1 MNSDLEGWDWIVLSF
16 YFISLILVAV
26 WVTLKKNKNTEDYFL
41 AGRNVGWFVIG
52 ASIFASNIGS
62 EHVVGLAGTG
72 YESGAPMAHY
82 ELHAWIVLLL
92 GWLFLPFYIRSGAF
106 TMPEF
111 LEKRFDAGS
120 RWFLSVF
127 SLIAYV
133 LTKVSVTIYAGGIV
147 VSELLG
153 IDFWIGAIGV
163 VVFTGIYTIIGGM
176 KAVIYTETLQAIVLI
191 IGSIIITYLGLEAV
205 GGWDSLTEIV
215 VRESPQHFNMWRPMN
230 DPDFPWTGLLF
241 GGTIVGVWYWC
252 TDQYIVQRTLAA
264 NNIKIGR
271 RGAIFGA
278 YLKLLPIF
286 IFLIPGIIAFALSVE
301 DPVKYSIIKA
311 DRAFPM
317 LVKELLPIGLK
328 GLVAGGLMAALMSS
342 LASVFNS
349 CSTIF
354 TIDIYKKL
362 KPKESEKKLLNIGKF
377 ATVIIVLLG
386 IAWIPI
392 MDKIGGGVMYQ
403 YLQNVQSYIAPPVAA
418 VFLLGIIWKRVNSKA
433 AITTL
438 LAGLFLLVVRL
449 SAEIYYN
456 PNTNIL
462 VNSIETVDNNKKYK
476 LSVTVENNGFHDIQ
490 WENQKIWKEKA
501 KQKSFLKFV
510 DDEGNN
516 KSTNLAYL
524 TNYNLAETITIG
536 NRVYIEKNKKL
547 KFDIFYEA
555 KNGFID
561 FKNFHIDNKKGF
573 ISDKNTK
580 ITYNLK
586 IKKPQTIANG
596 FLFEFARI
604 NFSHMAILMFIFSIL
619 LCISVTL
626 STTEPE
632 YSKIVGLS
640 FGTLTKEQKVE
651 NKNSYEKI
659 DLILSL
665 ILVIIV
671 IVILNYFTG

>member
-1 MNSDLEGWDWIVLSF
+1 MNTVLEGLDWVVLGVYFLALIV
-16 YFISLILVAV
+16 VAV
-26 WVTLKKNKNTEDYFL
+26 WVALQKHNNTEDYFL

-72 YESGAPMAHY
+72 FESGTPMAHY

-111 LEKRFDAGS
+111 LEKRFDSRS
-120 RWFLSVF
+120 RWFLSLF

-153 IDFWIGAIGV
+153 IPFWYGAIGV
-163 VVFTGIYTIIGGM
+163 VLFTGIYTVIGGM
-176 KAVIYTETLQAIVLI
+176 KAVIYTETLQAVILI
-191 IGSIIITYLGLEAV
+191 LGSIIITYLGLQEV
-205 GGWDSLTEIV
+205 GGWNELRSIV
-215 VRESPQHFNMWRPMN
+215 IAESPEHFNMWRPMN

-241 GGTIVGVWYWC
+241 GGTIVGIWYWC

-286 IFLIPGIIAFALSVE
+286 IFLIPGIIAFALSVQNPE
-301 DPVKYSIIKA
+301 VFSIEKA

-317 LVKELLPIGLK
+317 LVKTLLPVGLK

-362 KPKESEKKLLNIGKF
+362 KPNESENKLLNIGKI
-377 ATVIIVLLG
+377 ATAVIVILG
-386 IAWIPI
+386 IIWIPI
-392 MDKIGGGVMYQ
+392 MEKIGGGVMYQ

-418 VFLLGIIWKRVNSKA
+418 VFLLGILWKRVNSKA

-438 LAGLFLLVVRL
+438 MAGLILLILRL
-449 SAEIYYN
+449 GSEIYFQPEISSN
-456 PNTNIL
+456 QI
-462 VNSIETVDNNKKYK
+462 VDG
-476 LSVTVENNGFHDIQ
+476 VMF
-490 WENQKIWKEKA
+490 
-501 KQKSFLKFV
+501 
-510 DDEGNN
+510 
-516 KSTNLAYL
+516 
-524 TNYNLAETITIG
+524 
-536 NRVYIEKNKKL
+536 
-547 KFDIFYEA
+547 IFA
-555 KNGFID
+555 
-561 FKNFHIDNKKGF
+561 
-573 ISDKNTK
+573 T
-580 ITYNLK
+580 
-586 IKKPQTIANG
+586 
-596 FLFEFARI
+596 I
-604 NFSHMAILMFIFSIL
+604 NFSHMAILMFVFSIL
-619 LCISVTL
+619 LCIGVTL
-626 STTEPE
+626 STEEPN
-632 YSKIVGLS
+632 YNDIIGLS
-640 FGTLTKEQKVE
+640 FGTLTEEQKHE
-651 NKNSYEKI
+651 NKNSYE
-659 DLILSL
+659 LSDIFL
-665 ILVIIV
+665 SIILVILIIGV
-671 IVILNYFTG
+671 LSYFTG

>member
-1 MNSDLEGWDWIVLSF
+1 MTTVLETLDWFVLGA
-16 YFISLILVAV
+16 YFFALILVAV
-26 WVTLKKNKNTEDYFL
+26 WVVIQKNKNTEDYFL

-72 YESGAPMAHY
+72 FESGAPMAHY

-111 LEKRFDAGS
+111 LEKRFDSRS
-120 RWFLSVF
+120 RWFLSLF
-127 SLIAYV
+127 SLVAYV

-153 IDFWIGAIGV
+153 IPFWYGAIGV
-163 VVFTGIYTIIGGM
+163 VVFTGIYTVIGGM

-191 IGSIIITYLGLEAV
+191 LGSVIITYLGLQEV
-205 GGWDSLTEIV
+205 GGWNELRNIV
-215 VRESPQHFNMWRPMN
+215 IAESPDHFNMWRPMT

-286 IFLIPGIIAFALSVE
+286 IFLIPGIIAFALSIK
-301 DPVKYSIIKA
+301 DPAVFSIEKA

-317 LVKELLPIGLK
+317 LVKTLLPVGLK

-362 KPKESEKKLLNIGKF
+362 KPLESEKTLLSIGKIST
-377 ATVIIVLLG
+377 TVIVILG
-386 IAWIPI
+386 IIWIPI
-392 MDKIGGGVMYQ
+392 MEKIGGGVMYQ
-403 YLQNVQSYIAPPVAA
+403 YLQNVQSYIAPPVTA
-418 VFLLGIIWKRVNSKA
+418 VFLLGIIWKRVNAEA

-438 LAGLFLLVVRL
+438 LAGLILLIVRL
-449 SAEIYYN
+449 GSEIYYQ
-456 PNTNIL
+456 PMIA
-462 VNSIETVDNNKKYK
+462 SGEFVDNFMFAFA
-476 LSVTVENNGFHDIQ
+476 TV
-490 WENQKIWKEKA
+490 
-501 KQKSFLKFV
+501 
-510 DDEGNN
+510 
-516 KSTNLAYL
+516 
-524 TNYNLAETITIG
+524 
-536 NRVYIEKNKKL
+536 
-547 KFDIFYEA
+547 
-555 KNGFID
+555 
-561 FKNFHIDNKKGF
+561 
-573 ISDKNTK
+573 
-580 ITYNLK
+580 
-586 IKKPQTIANG
+586 
-596 FLFEFARI
+596 
-604 NFSHMAILMFIFSIL
+604 NFSHMAILMFIFSVL
-619 LCISVTL
+619 LCMTVSILTS
-626 STTEPE
+626 PPD
-632 YSKIVGLS
+632 YSKISGLS
-640 FGTLTKEQKVE
+640 YGTLTVNHRKE
-651 NKNSYEKI
+651 NSESY
-659 DLILSL
+659 DTVDVILSIIL
-665 ILVIIV
+665 IIIV
-671 IVILNYFTG
+671 VSILSYFTA

>member
-1 MNSDLEGWDWIVLSF
+1 MTTVLERLDWIVLGI
-16 YFISLILVAV
+16 YFLALILVAV
-26 WVTLKKNKNTEDYFL
+26 WVVLQKNKNTEDYFL

-72 YESGAPMAHY
+72 FESGTPMAHY

-111 LEKRFDAGS
+111 LEKRFDSKS
-120 RWFLSVF
+120 RWFLSLF

-153 IDFWIGAIGV
+153 IPFWYGAIGV
-163 VVFTGIYTIIGGM
+163 VVFTGMYTVIGGM
-176 KAVIYTETLQAIVLI
+176 KAVIYTETLQAIILI
-191 IGSIIITYLGLEAV
+191 LGSIIITYLGLQEV
-205 GGWDSLTEIV
+205 GGWAELRNTVIAA
-215 VRESPQHFNMWRPMN
+215 SPDHFNMWRPMS

-286 IFLIPGIIAFALSVE
+286 IFLIPGIIAFALSIQNPEVF
-301 DPVKYSIIKA
+301 SIEKA

-317 LVKELLPIGLK
+317 LVKTLLPVGLK
-328 GLVAGGLMAALMSS
+328 GLVAGGLMAAFMSS

-362 KPKESEKKLLNIGKF
+362 KPNESEKKLLNIGKL
-377 ATVIIVLLG
+377 ATTVIVILG
-386 IAWIPI
+386 IIWIPI
-392 MDKIGGGVMYQ
+392 MEKIGGGVMYQ

-418 VFLLGIIWKRVNSKA
+418 VFILGIVWKRVNSKA

-438 LAGLFLLVVRL
+438 MAGLVLLIIRL
-449 SAEIYYN
+449 SSEIYFQ
-456 PNTNIL
+456 PEISSNTI
-462 VNSIETVDNNKKYK
+462 VDSYM
-476 LSVTVENNGFHDIQ
+476 
-490 WENQKIWKEKA
+490 
-501 KQKSFLKFV
+501 FV
-510 DDEGNN
+510 
-516 KSTNLAYL
+516 
-524 TNYNLAETITIG
+524 
-536 NRVYIEKNKKL
+536 
-547 KFDIFYEA
+547 
-555 KNGFID
+555 
-561 FKNFHIDNKKGF
+561 
-573 ISDKNTK
+573 
-580 ITYNLK
+580 
-586 IKKPQTIANG
+586 
-596 FLFEFARI
+596 FATI

-619 LCISVTL
+619 LCVGITL
-626 STTEPE
+626 STSEPE
-632 YSKIVGLS
+632 YSKITGLS
-640 FGTLTKEQKVE
+640 FGTLTAEQKLE
-651 NKNSYEKI
+651 NKNSYETI
-659 DLILSL
+659 DVILSVT
-665 ILVIIV
+665 LVIIV
-671 IVILNYFTG
+671 IAILSYFTG

>member
-1 MNSDLEGWDWIVLSF
+1 MVTVLETLDWFVLGV
-16 YFISLILVAV
+16 YFFALILVAV
-26 WVTLKKNKNTEDYFL
+26 WVVIQKNKNTEDYFL

-72 YESGAPMAHY
+72 FESGTPMAHY

-111 LEKRFDAGS
+111 LEKRFDSRS
-120 RWFLSVF
+120 RWFLSLF
-127 SLIAYV
+127 SLVAYV

-153 IDFWIGAIGV
+153 IPFWYGAIGV
-163 VVFTGIYTIIGGM
+163 VVFTGIYTVIGGM

-191 IGSIIITYLGLEAV
+191 LGSVIITYLGLQEV
-205 GGWDSLTEIV
+205 GGWNELRNIV
-215 VRESPQHFNMWRPMN
+215 IAESPDHFNMWRPMT

-241 GGTIVGVWYWC
+241 GGTIVGIWYWC

-286 IFLIPGIIAFALSVE
+286 IFLIPGIIAFALSIK
-301 DPVKYSIIKA
+301 DPAIFSIEKA

-317 LVKELLPIGLK
+317 LVKTLLPVGLK

-362 KPKESEKKLLNIGKF
+362 RPLESEKKLLNIGKI
-377 ATVIIVLLG
+377 ATTVIVILG
-386 IAWIPI
+386 IIWIPI
-392 MDKIGGGVMYQ
+392 MEKIGGGVMYQ
-403 YLQNVQSYIAPPVAA
+403 YLQNVQSYIAPPVTA
-418 VFLLGIIWKRVNSKA
+418 VFLLGIIWKRVNAEA

-438 LAGLFLLVVRL
+438 LAGLILLILRL
-449 SAEIYYN
+449 GSEIYYQ
-456 PNTNIL
+456 PMIA
-462 VNSIETVDNNKKYK
+462 SGQFVDNFMF
-476 LSVTVENNGFHDIQ
+476 VFATV
-490 WENQKIWKEKA
+490 
-501 KQKSFLKFV
+501 
-510 DDEGNN
+510 
-516 KSTNLAYL
+516 
-524 TNYNLAETITIG
+524 
-536 NRVYIEKNKKL
+536 
-547 KFDIFYEA
+547 
-555 KNGFID
+555 
-561 FKNFHIDNKKGF
+561 
-573 ISDKNTK
+573 
-580 ITYNLK
+580 
-586 IKKPQTIANG
+586 
-596 FLFEFARI
+596 
-604 NFSHMAILMFIFSIL
+604 NFSHMAILMFIFSVL
-619 LCISVTL
+619 LCITVSILTN
-626 STTEPE
+626 PPD
-632 YSKIVGLS
+632 YSKISGLS
-640 FGTLTKEQKVE
+640 YGTLTVNHRKE
-651 NKNSYEKI
+651 NSESY
-659 DLILSL
+659 DTVDVILSI

-671 IVILNYFTG
+671 VSILSYFTA

>member
-1 MNSDLEGWDWIVLSF
+1 MVTVLETLDWFVLGA
-16 YFISLILVAV
+16 YFFALILVAV
-26 WVTLKKNKNTEDYFL
+26 WVVIQKNKNTEDYFL

-72 YESGAPMAHY
+72 FESGAPMAHY

-111 LEKRFDAGS
+111 LEKRFDSRS
-120 RWFLSVF
+120 RWFLSLF
-127 SLIAYV
+127 SLVAYV

-153 IDFWIGAIGV
+153 IPFWYGAIGV
-163 VVFTGIYTIIGGM
+163 VVFTGAYTVIGGM

-191 IGSIIITYLGLEAV
+191 LGSIIITYLGLQEV
-205 GGWDSLTEIV
+205 GGWSELRNIV
-215 VRESPQHFNMWRPMN
+215 IAESPDHFNMWRPMT

-286 IFLIPGIIAFALSVE
+286 IFLIPGIIAFALSIK
-301 DPVKYSIIKA
+301 DPAVFSIEKA

-317 LVKELLPIGLK
+317 LAKTLLPVGLK

-362 KPKESEKKLLNIGKF
+362 RPLESEKKLLNIGKI
-377 ATVIIVLLG
+377 ATTVIVILG
-386 IAWIPI
+386 IVWIPI
-392 MDKIGGGVMYQ
+392 MEKIGGGVMYQ
-403 YLQNVQSYIAPPVAA
+403 YLQNVQSYIAPPVTA
-418 VFLLGIIWKRVNSKA
+418 VFLLGIIWKRVNAEA

-438 LAGLFLLVVRL
+438 LAGLILLIVRL
-449 SAEIYYN
+449 GSEIYYQ
-456 PNTNIL
+456 PMIA
-462 VNSIETVDNNKKYK
+462 SGQFVDNFMFAFA
-476 LSVTVENNGFHDIQ
+476 TV
-490 WENQKIWKEKA
+490 
-501 KQKSFLKFV
+501 
-510 DDEGNN
+510 
-516 KSTNLAYL
+516 
-524 TNYNLAETITIG
+524 
-536 NRVYIEKNKKL
+536 
-547 KFDIFYEA
+547 
-555 KNGFID
+555 
-561 FKNFHIDNKKGF
+561 
-573 ISDKNTK
+573 
-580 ITYNLK
+580 
-586 IKKPQTIANG
+586 
-596 FLFEFARI
+596 
-604 NFSHMAILMFIFSIL
+604 NFSHMAILMFIFSIV
-619 LCISVTL
+619 LCITVSILT
-626 STTEPE
+626 SPPD
-632 YSKIVGLS
+632 YSKISGLS
-640 FGTLTKEQKVE
+640 YGTLTANHRKE
-651 NKNSYEKI
+651 NSESY
-659 DLILSL
+659 DTVDVILSIIL
-665 ILVIIV
+665 IIIV
-671 IVILNYFTG
+671 VSILSYFTG

>member
-1 MNSDLEGWDWIVLSF
+1 MTTVLERLDWIVLGI
-16 YFISLILVAV
+16 YFLALILVAV
-26 WVTLKKNKNTEDYFL
+26 WVVLQKNKNTEDYFL

-72 YESGAPMAHY
+72 FESGTPMAHY

-111 LEKRFDAGS
+111 LEKRFDSKS
-120 RWFLSVF
+120 RWFLSLF

-153 IDFWIGAIGV
+153 IPFWYGAIGV
-163 VVFTGIYTIIGGM
+163 VVFTGIYTVIGGM
-176 KAVIYTETLQAIVLI
+176 KAVIYTETLQAIILI
-191 IGSIIITYLGLEAV
+191 LGSIIITYLGLQEV
-205 GGWDSLTEIV
+205 GGWAELRNTVIAV
-215 VRESPQHFNMWRPMN
+215 SPDHFNMWRPIS

-286 IFLIPGIIAFALSVE
+286 IFLIPGIIAFALSIQNPEVF
-301 DPVKYSIIKA
+301 SIEKA

-317 LVKELLPIGLK
+317 LVKTLLPVGLK

-362 KPKESEKKLLNIGKF
+362 KPNESEKKLLNIGKL
-377 ATVIIVLLG
+377 ATTVIVILG
-386 IAWIPI
+386 IIWIPI
-392 MDKIGGGVMYQ
+392 MEKIGGGVMYQ

-418 VFLLGIIWKRVNSKA
+418 VFILGIVWKRVNSKA

-438 LAGLFLLVVRL
+438 MAGLVLLIIRL
-449 SAEIYYN
+449 SSEIYFQ
-456 PNTNIL
+456 PEISSNTI
-462 VNSIETVDNNKKYK
+462 VDSYM
-476 LSVTVENNGFHDIQ
+476 
-490 WENQKIWKEKA
+490 
-501 KQKSFLKFV
+501 FV
-510 DDEGNN
+510 
-516 KSTNLAYL
+516 
-524 TNYNLAETITIG
+524 
-536 NRVYIEKNKKL
+536 
-547 KFDIFYEA
+547 
-555 KNGFID
+555 
-561 FKNFHIDNKKGF
+561 
-573 ISDKNTK
+573 
-580 ITYNLK
+580 
-586 IKKPQTIANG
+586 
-596 FLFEFARI
+596 FATI

-619 LCISVTL
+619 LCVGVTL

-640 FGTLTKEQKVE
+640 FGTLTKEQRLE
-651 NKNSYEKI
+651 NKNSYETI
-659 DLILSL
+659 DVILSVT
-665 ILVIIV
+665 LVIIV
-671 IVILNYFTG
+671 IAILSYFTG